1 MDTEEG
7 VEGDG
12 MNWEI
17 GTDIHTLLIL
27 CIKQIINESPLYS
40 SANSTQWSVAT

>member
-1 MDTEEG
+1 MDTKEG

-17 GTDIHTLLIL
+17 GIGMYTLLTL
-27 CIKQIINESPLYS
+27 CIKLIINESPLYS
-40 SANSTQWSVAT
+40 SANSTQWSVVT